1 MIFTFYY
8 RIKCENSNIY
18 CQLPLRYLFNN
29 IYHQDLEQSREA
41 ALEISSEAEGTL
53 PAPPVDQ
60 EDLTEYKFQKY
71 AVTYFQGNASHQ
83 YQRKPLKQPLLP
95 LATQGDCM
103 VK

>member
-1 MIFTFYY
+1 M
-8 RIKCENSNIY
+8 
-18 CQLPLRYLFNN
+18 
-29 IYHQDLEQSREA
+29 
-41 ALEISSEAEGTL
+41 TL